1 MNLEHHG
8 IITEKRGEGNVGAA
22 GNDVKF
28 LKSSLSSAHISFNVW
43 TWTISSSAKQKR
55 GEGRV
60 RKKSSSCFGLRQFHH
75 QQNKKE
81 QLLPNINFD
90 PISTH
95 QMCCDRPK
103 NVASAAIATQI

>member
-28 LKSSLSSAHISFNVW
+28 LKSSLSSAHILFNVW

-60 RKKSSSCFGLRQFHH
+60 RKKKQ
-75 QQNKKE
+75 
-81 QLLPNINFD
+81 QLLWP
-90 PISTH
+90 
-95 QMCCDRPK
+95 
-103 NVASAAIATQI
+103 